1 MPEITLFQGDNLS
14 ILVRHIKDESVDLI
28 YLDPPFNSNQN
39 FNLLSHTDKGSEKIN
54 QNKAYQDTWRW
65 DDAAINN
72 FDLITEEIAPE
83 LKDALWAFRHLLGES
98 DRLSYIVMMSLRLRE
113 LHRVLKRSGSIYLH
127 CDQSASSYIRSLMD
141 VIFGPKNFLNC
152 ISWCYGLGGSSHRY
166 WPRKH
171 DDILWYSKSV
181 DKHYFEAVQIPATSQ
196 RMKGKT
202 KKAPDYWNIPTINN
216 MAHERNG
223 YPTQK
228 PEKLLEMII
237 LSSSQVGDLIL
248 DPCCG
253 SGTTL
258 AIASK
263 LNRRAIGI
271 DSSETAI
278 KVCKKRFAEQIIK
291 DTS

>member
-1 MPEITLFQGDNLS
+1 MPDITLFQGDNLK
-14 ILVRHIKDESVDLI
+14 IMVHHIKNESIDLI

-39 FNLLSHTDKGSEKIN
+39 FSLLAQGDKDSIKSKKH
-54 QNKAYQDTWRW
+54 KAYQDTWRW
-65 DDAAINN
+65 DNAAVNN
-72 FDLITEEIAPE
+72 FNLIIEEIAPE
-83 LKDALWAFRHLLGES
+83 LKDAMWAFRKLLGES
-98 DRLSYIVMMSLRLRE
+98 NRLSYVVMMTLRLRE
-113 LHRVLKRSGSIYLH
+113 LHRVLKSSGSIYLH

-141 VIFGPKNFLNC
+141 VIFGPENFLNC
-152 ISWCYGLGGSSHRY
+152 ISWCYGLGGSSSRY

-171 DDILWYSKSV
+171 DDILWYSKSA
-181 DKHYFEAVQIPATSQ
+181 DQHYFEAVQIPATSQ
-196 RMKGKT
+196 MMKGKT

-237 LSSSQVGDLIL
+237 MSSSKERDLIL

-258 AIASK
+258 KVASN

-278 KVCKKRFAEQIIK
+278 EVCKNRFEEQN
-291 DTS
+291 TEVSS